1 MRSQISAELLDA
13 VADTLIPPGGQWP
26 APSALGLATDL
37 TARLRVVERRVLAST
52 LADIGDD
59 FLELRAAERT
69 SRLRVYETAEPLKF
83 EQLRRMVYFGY
94 YAQPAVV
101 REWQRQGHDLNE
113 SPQPQ
118 GYRMDTFRIEQVA
131 AVSRNRRVFIP
142 ADRVG
147 TILETA
153 S

>member
-1 MRSQISAELLDA
+1 MRSRISAELLDA
-13 VADTLIPPGGQWP
+13 VADALIPPGGRWP

-37 TARLRVVERRVLAST
+37 TARLRVVEKRVVESA
-52 LADIGDD
+52 LADIGED
-59 FLELRAAERT
+59 FLELGTAERA
-69 SRLRVYETAEPLKF
+69 SRLRAYETAEPLKF
-83 EQLRRMVYFGY
+83 DQLRRMVYFGY

-118 GYRMDTFRIEQVA
+118 GYRMDPFRIEQVA
-131 AVSRNRRVFIP
+131 AVPPNRRVFIP